1 MADFT
6 RIIDILP
13 YQQASFPNPVALAYK
28 MDGQW
33 KNYSTAQCID
43 IINALSRGMLQMGLQ
58 KGDKIGLISPNRP
71 EWNFVDLAML
81 QIGVINVP
89 VYPTITEADY
99 IFIFNDAAVKYVFVA
114 DTALL
119 AKVRNIKESIT
130 SLREVFTFDRIPG
143 ARHYTDVIEMGKG
156 VDDLMLNYARNAV
169 EAEDLATIIY
179 TSGTTGN
186 PKGVML
192 SHHNIVSNV
201 KSVLQILPL
210 KPEYKTLSFLPLC
223 HIFERTVIYTYM
235 AFGVSIHYAESME
248 TIADNLKEVKPQYFS
263 TVPRLLEKVYDK
275 IVAKG
280 NDLTGTK
287 RKLFYWAIDL
297 GLEYDHTGKSLW
309 YKMQLAL
316 ARKLIF
322 SKWQEALGGN
332 LIGIVTGAAA
342 LQLRL
347 ERVFNAAGI
356 AVRQGYGMTESS
368 PVITL
373 NRMDPAESR
382 IGTVGMAVPGVEVKL
397 DPANNE
403 ICCKGPNVMMGYYN
417 RPDATAETID
427 KDGWLHTGDVGEW
440 VDGKYL
446 KITDRIKELFKTSGG
461 KYVAP
466 QVLENKI
473 KESPLIEQ
481 LMIVGENEKF
491 VGALIVPAFPNLR
504 DLCQKNGWKGHTD
517 TNADMIKIPEVIKT
531 YQAEI
536 DKMNANFS
544 QVEKVKQFRLIP
556 QEWTIEGGEMTPTMK
571 LKRKKIVEKYQGYI
585 TDIYQ
590 SPE

>member
-1 MADFT
+1 MPDFT

-13 YQQASFPNPVALAYK
+13 YQQASFPNPASLSYK

-33 KNYSTAQCID
+33 KNYSTNQCIT
-43 IINALSRGMLQMGLQ
+43 IINGLSRGMLQMGLQ
-58 KGDKIGLISPNRP
+58 KGDRIGLISPNRP

-81 QIGVINVP
+81 QIGVVNVP
-89 VYPTITEADY
+89 VYPTITEAEY
-99 IFIFNDAAVKYVFVA
+99 IFIFNDAAIKYVFVA
-114 DTALL
+114 DTDLL
-119 AKVRNIKESIT
+119 AKVRNIKERVS

-156 VDDLMLNYARNAV
+156 VDDLMINYARNAV
-169 EAEDLATIIY
+169 EAEDMATIIY
-179 TSGTTGN
+179 TSGTTGH

-192 SHHNIVSNV
+192 SHNNIVSNV

-210 KPEYKTLSFLPLC
+210 KPAYKTLSFLPLC

-235 AFGVSIHYAESME
+235 ACGVSIHYAESME
-248 TIADNLKEVKPQYFS
+248 TIAENLKEVKPQYFS

-287 RKLFYWAIDL
+287 RKLFYWAINL
-297 GLEYDHTGKSLW
+297 GLEYDHAGKSPW
-309 YKMQLAL
+309 YKIQLVL

-332 LIGIVTGAAA
+332 LIGIVTGSAA

-373 NRMDPAESR
+373 SRMDPAECR
-382 IGTVGMAVPGVEVKL
+382 IGTVGMAIPGVEVKL
-397 DPANNE
+397 DPTNNE
-403 ICCKGPNVMMGYYN
+403 VCCKGPNVMMGYYN

-427 KDGWLHTGDVGEW
+427 KEGWLHTGDVGEW

-466 QVLENKI
+466 QVIENKL

-481 LMIVGENEKF
+481 AMIIGENEKF
-491 VGALIVPAFPNLR
+491 VAALIVPTFQYLR
-504 DLCQKNGWKGHTD
+504 DLCHKNGWKSHTD
-517 TNADMIKIPEVIKT
+517 TQADIIKIPEVKKAI
-531 YQAEI
+531 QADIDEI
-536 DKMNANFS
+536 NTNFS

-556 QEWTIEGGEMTPTMK
+556 QEWTIEGGELTPTMK
-571 LKRKKIVEKYQGYI
+571 LKRKKILEKYHSYI

-590 SPE
+590 NPA